1 MSGKRRQKPK
11 WLYRLLGEIYLSPRS
26 LRETSN
32 LAGFGVNYLSQLSSE
47 NFKEPSFSRVVVL
60 CDVLDVSITYI
71 VTGAE
76 MTHIFEELARHLA
89 PLPREQQESFLALLR
104 TLSPSPS
111 PSEEQI
117 PVASPEAE
125 QKP

>member
-1 MSGKRRQKPK
+1 MSGKRRDKPK

-76 MTHIFEELARHLA
+76 MTRLFEELAQCLS
-89 PLPREQQESFLALLR
+89 PLPQEQQESFLALLR
-104 TLSPSPS
+104 TLSPSRE
-111 PSEEQI
+111 PSEEQKSV
-117 PVASPEAE
+117 PSPEAE
-125 QKP
+125 QTP